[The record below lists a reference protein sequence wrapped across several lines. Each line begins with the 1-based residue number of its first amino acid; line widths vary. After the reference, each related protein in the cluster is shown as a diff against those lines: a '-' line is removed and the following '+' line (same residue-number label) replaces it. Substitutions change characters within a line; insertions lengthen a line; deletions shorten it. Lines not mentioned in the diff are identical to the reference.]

1 MSSVEVPKQK
11 MYAAISKRTPKVY
24 LIRHSETEWSKS
36 GQFTSSTDL
45 CLTPNGVEKI
55 TKLGENL
62 HSIIDF
68 ERIKYIFSSPRKRA
82 KDTKDLIFNKEDLK
96 HCNFIIDDDLKEWEY
111 GQYEGLL
118 TKQILA
124 LRKEQGFGDSW
135 NIWNEGCKN
144 EFNPLGETTEEI
156 GFRLWKFIKKIQN
169 IQQKGMETNEDCD
182 IVIFAHGHCLRYLAA
197 LWFMGVNVV
206 NKFENGLIDSASE
219 VSGCVK
225 LIKLANVAID
235 NFDFKNKFV
244 EENYLD
250 DSYKIPELKPLNF
263 YLHLVDNP
271 WFMLD
276 AGGVACLSYSHN
288 DIKEPSL
295 KLNLLEL

>member
-1 MSSVEVPKQK
+1 
-11 MYAAISKRTPKVY
+11 MYTAICKKTPKVY

-206 NKFENGLIDSASE
+206 NKFENGLIDSA
-219 VSGCVK
+219 K
-225 LIKLANVAID
+225 
-235 NFDFKNKFV
+235 
-244 EENYLD
+244 NYLD
-250 DSYKIPELKPLNF
+250 DSYKIPELEPLNF

-288 DIKEPSL
+288 NIKEPSL

>member
-1 MSSVEVPKQK
+1 MSP
-11 MYAAISKRTPKVY
+11 AAKRTPRVY

-45 CLTPNGVEKI
+45 SLTPNGVEKI
-55 TKLGENL
+55 VKLGENL

-68 ERIKYIFSSPRKRA
+68 DKIKYIFSSPRKRA
-82 KDTKDLIFNKEDLK
+82 KDTKDLIFNDADLQ

-135 NIWNEGCKN
+135 NIWDEGCKN
-144 EFNPLGETTEEI
+144 EFNPTAEATEDI
-156 GFRLWKFIKKIQN
+156 GFRLWKFIQKIQR
-169 IQQKGMETNEDCD
+169 IQKLGIESNEDCD

-197 LWFMGVNVV
+197 LWFMGVNVI
-206 NKFENGLIDSASE
+206 NKYEAGLINGASE
-219 VSGCVK
+219 VFGCTKLVK
-225 LIKLANVAID
+225 LSTSAID
-235 NFDFKNKFV
+235 TFDFKHKFLQTD
-244 EENYLD
+244 YLD
-250 DSYKIPELKPLNF
+250 DSFKIPELDPLPF
-263 YLHLVDNP
+263 YIHLVDNP

-276 AGGVACLSYSHN
+276 AGGVTCLSYSHHS
-288 DIKEPSL
+288 IKEPSL